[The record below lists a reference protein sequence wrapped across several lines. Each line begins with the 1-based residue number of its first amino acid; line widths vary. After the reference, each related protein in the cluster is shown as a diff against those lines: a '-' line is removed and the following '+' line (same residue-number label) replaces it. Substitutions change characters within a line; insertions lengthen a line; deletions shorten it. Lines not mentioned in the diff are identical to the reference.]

1 MKRINWEAIGV
12 GFGIIV
18 AICAFGIQ
26 LTRDITIMK
35 VNQERILS
43 FVEKH
48 HTARAV
54 LASKIEENRDAIV
67 DVRFAV
73 RHHHPGVH
81 NGS

>member
-12 GFGIIV
+12 GFGIIF
-18 AICAFGIQ
+18 AIYTFGMKF
-26 LTRDITIMK
+26 TRDIAVMK
-35 VNQERILS
+35 VTQERILS

-73 RHHHPGVH
+73 KHHHPGAH